1 MLYGIKVA
9 NSSCIISDDR
19 GKNSFELAILSDLER
34 IEDQYGRLKIE
45 INGQKSNFEVNF
57 VGRCSFS
64 SNRLLFQVIQRKSQD
79 ESQRIWDNV
88 NELQEEMNITKRNIE
103 DIYDKD
109 ILRLQNLQ
117 NALNGDVRKLK
128 FDLTTALEDHQGLG
142 GGKRSSLGVSE
153 NLENLVLEVQEEVR
167 QLKKRG
173 MNNHGLSDSFRNELN
188 SITIDIDELNKE
200 KQANAIEIEQLKR
213 HISKLEVEKVEENES
228 QISAFGKKIE
238 QLEASAGRT
247 SQRMRR
253 MGKSSGD
260 SEKVDLLL
268 KEVQTVKNQVEE
280 RKYCQYTS

>member
-1 MLYGIKVA
+1 MV
-9 NSSCIISDDR
+9 
-19 GKNSFELAILSDLER
+19 
-34 IEDQYGRLKIE
+34 
-45 INGQKSNFEVNF
+45 
-57 VGRCSFS
+57 
-64 SNRLLFQVIQRKSQD
+64 QRKSQD
-79 ESQRIWDNV
+79 EDQRIWDNV

-128 FDLTTALEDHQGLG
+128 FDLTSALEDYQDAG
-142 GGKRSSLGVSE
+142 GRKRSSSGLSE

-167 QLKKRG
+167 QLKKKS
-173 MNNHGLSDSFRNELN
+173 MNSHGLSDSFRNELN
-188 SITIDIDELNKE
+188 SMTIDIDELNKE

-213 HISKLEVEKVEENES
+213 HISQLEVEKIEENES
-228 QISAFGKKIE
+228 QIATFGKKLE

-247 SQRMRR
+247 NQRMRR

-268 KEVQTVKNQVEE
+268 KEVQTVKNQVNIKKFKGF
-280 RKYCQYTS
+280 RIIKLTSIYND

>member
-1 MLYGIKVA
+1 MLV
-9 NSSCIISDDR
+9 
-19 GKNSFELAILSDLER
+19 
-34 IEDQYGRLKIE
+34 
-45 INGQKSNFEVNF
+45 
-57 VGRCSFS
+57 
-64 SNRLLFQVIQRKSQD
+64 QVIQRKSQD

-117 NALNGDVRKLK
+117 NSLNGDVRKLK
-128 FDLTTALEDHQGLG
+128 FDLNTALEDHQGLG

-213 HISKLEVEKVEENES
+213 HISKLEVEKIEENES

-268 KEVQTVKNQVEE
+268 KEVQTVKNQVGDDISKILADQMLSQVYFMQQGILQIRAQADLYQQQQQQEQVAIE
-280 RKYCQYTS
+280 VAGQVCTLIDNINLTIFIINGIS

>member
-1 MLYGIKVA
+1 M
-9 NSSCIISDDR
+9 
-19 GKNSFELAILSDLER
+19 F
-34 IEDQYGRLKIE
+34 
-45 INGQKSNFEVNF
+45 
-57 VGRCSFS
+57 FS

-128 FDLTTALEDHQGLG
+128 FDLNTALEDHQGLG